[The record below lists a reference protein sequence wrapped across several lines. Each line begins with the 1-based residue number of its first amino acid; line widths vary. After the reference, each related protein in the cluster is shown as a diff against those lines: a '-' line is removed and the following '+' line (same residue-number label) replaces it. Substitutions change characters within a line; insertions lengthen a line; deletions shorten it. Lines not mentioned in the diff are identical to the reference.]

1 MQNKSYDHYV
11 ELLRAAELQTLERT
25 SSRFVAS
32 LGTASAGAGLT
43 RNPLTSV
50 VSAFGAIVFVA
61 VSAYSVWIAG
71 NEPTSQ
77 HLRKQSSSDAS
88 VTVGA
93 PSTQQSI
100 SSHKSTQH
108 AKLTSKQIIEKIGLE
123 GSAEDELVESNEAS
137 VEVRDITPV
146 AVRHHEEAGM
156 IASSEV
162 KALRV
167 TRLGSEYVDR
177 LPHSWSVSLTA
188 LNLTSFVYQGAKAD
202 FRTTA
207 WLETGNGLVFGV
219 AVGMRSVGKSSAD
232 FSGFKDTVFMIDER
246 EFSSKIGQI
255 RSSSTSNS
263 YLEAG
268 VAASYQ
274 FLNSSETVRLRP
286 AISIFAGLEG
296 KAVVLEQS
304 LSINWLMSDRFST
317 FGGVSLRE
325 YPAIVRAA
333 KLSPM
338 LGIRMG
344 L

>member
-1 MQNKSYDHYV
+1 
-11 ELLRAAELQTLERT
+11 
-25 SSRFVAS
+25 
-32 LGTASAGAGLT
+32 LT
-43 RNPLTSV
+43 Q
-50 VSAFGAIVFVA
+50 
-61 VSAYSVWIAG
+61 
-71 NEPTSQ
+71 E
-77 HLRKQSSSDAS
+77 
-88 VTVGA
+88 
-93 PSTQQSI
+93 SI
-100 SSHKSTQH
+100 SSHKSAPH
-108 AKLTSKQIIEKIGLE
+108 AKFTSKQIIEKIGLE

-146 AVRHHEEAGM
+146 VIRHQEEARM

-162 KALRV
+162 RALRV
-167 TRLGSEYVDR
+167 TPLGSEYVDR
-177 LPHSWSVSLTA
+177 LPHSCSITLTA

-207 WLETGNGLVFGV
+207 WLETGNGFALGI
-219 AVGMRSVGKSSAD
+219 AVGMRSVSENLSD
-232 FSGFKDTVFMIDER
+232 FSGFKDTVFMIDDR

-255 RSSSTSNS
+255 RSSSTSTS
-263 YLEAG
+263 YLEGG

-296 KAVVLEQS
+296 KEVVLEQS

-325 YPAIVRAA
+325 YPAIASAA
-333 KLSPM
+333 RLSPV